1 MMLQDASCFL
11 TGQLALAPLPQR
23 SRGRR
28 KATVNNIKKTKG
40 CMKPTELNKDASVRL
55 VPVAMLSE
63 FAVCLGNV
71 RSYRH
76 GTLGNEKKGNCYK
89 FTSQAKG
96 CGSVRF
102 TVTQVGSALYIFQKV
117 ISVPQRTNMNK
128 LCQEVSWFVFS
139 HQCLRHLHGV
149 LGLCVV
155 QQVARPQLDIETP
168 LVPKLS
174 PLAFL
179 RS

>member
-1 MMLQDASCFL
+1 
-11 TGQLALAPLPQR
+11 
-23 SRGRR
+23 
-28 KATVNNIKKTKG
+28 
-40 CMKPTELNKDASVRL
+40 MKPAELNKDASVRL

-76 GTLGNEKKGNCYK
+76 GTLGNEKKGKCYK

-117 ISVPQRTNMNK
+117 ISVPQRTNYVRRSRGSSSVINAFITFMAYWGCAWFSRWLGRSWTLK
-128 LCQEVSWFVFS
+128 LRWFRNRLHWHFYGAN
-139 HQCLRHLHGV
+139 CLGMSFH
-149 LGLCVV
+149 
-155 QQVARPQLDIETP
+155 VA
-168 LVPKLS
+168 
-174 PLAFL
+174 
-179 RS
+179 